1 MTISQ
6 IEIKNIKGISHEC
19 FNVQLKAYKP
29 NLLVAPNG
37 FGKSSIAIAFSSM
50 NTKRI
55 ALAEKDHHKGND
67 KLAPELSITVDG
79 HKLAADKTKNDIR
92 QQFDVLVINS
102 GLTSKPKKHFKG
114 AVSSTI
120 EVKPITICK
129 IPAKA
134 DFSYKPAAPKA
145 SFGQNGKILPNISDL
160 LKDPR
165 LLDAIQGV
173 DLSKFTQVRI
183 QTSVQAIVD
192 KVNQQHGSAAAL
204 SKWIL
209 DNCIHELRAV
219 PILNN
224 TSERL
229 VQLVAANSEV
239 DGFFTAYQIASLHAA
254 DPKAFSAAADWL
266 NYVTVKAHYQD
277 LLANFKSSTWQWA
290 KVEEDI
296 NKKEL
301 VINFPKA
308 HQLSN
313 GQRDIITLVVQLHKT
328 LYEGS
333 KKPLILVIDE
343 VFDYLD
349 DANLVAFQYYV
360 TSIIEEYKARNQ
372 VIYPIILTH
381 LDPGVFFDFCFN
393 KHKIQINYLLSKP
406 VGKSKDILRL
416 VELRDSEQY
425 EEMVRPIKHFLD
437 KHWFHFH
444 PDIHQIADEWPNF
457 LPNEWKNSDSFKDYV
472 SNELNRYLTNKN
484 YDSVA
489 VCFAIRIVIERQVYN
504 LLPDGDWQEKFIAE
518 HGTSNKLEVASGVGV
533 DIPESYFLLGLI
545 YNTNLHWNQG
555 RDYVSPLASRLSH
568 PTIRELI
575 ANVAS
580 EAKDQGNPS

>member
-6 IEIKNIKGISHEC
+6 IEIRNIKGISHEN

-37 FGKSSIAIAFSSM
+37 FGKSSIATAFSSM

-55 ALAEKDHHKGND
+55 DLAEKDHHKEND
-67 KLAPELSITVDG
+67 KLAPELSITVNG
-79 HKLAADKTKNDIR
+79 QKLIADKTKNEIR

-102 GLTSKPKKHFKG
+102 GLIPKAKKHFKG

-120 EVKPITICK
+120 EIKPITICK

-134 DFSYKPAAPKA
+134 DFSYKLYDAKA
-145 SFGQNGKILPNISDL
+145 HFGQNGKILTSISDL

-165 LLDAIQGV
+165 FLEAIQGI

-183 QTSVQAIVD
+183 QAAVQAIVD
-192 KVNQQHGSAAAL
+192 KVNQQSGSAAVI
-204 SKWIL
+204 SQWIL
-209 DNCIHELRAV
+209 DNCIQELRAV
-219 PILNN
+219 TILNSI
-224 TSERL
+224 SERL
-229 VQLVAANSEV
+229 VQYGAADSEIE
-239 DGFFTAYQIASLHAA
+239 GFFAAYQIASIYAA
-254 DPKAFSAAADWL
+254 DPKTFSAAKDWL
-266 NYVTVKAHYQD
+266 YYVTVKAHYQD

-290 KVEEDI
+290 KVEETKK
-296 NKKEL
+296 KKEL

-406 VGKSKDILRL
+406 VGKSNDILRL
-416 VELRDSEQY
+416 VKFRDSDQY
-425 EEMVRPIKHFLD
+425 EDMVRPIREFLD

-444 PDIHQIADEWPNF
+444 PDTHEIADEWPDF
-457 LPNEWKNSDSFKDYV
+457 LPNEWRSSDSFKGYV
-472 SNELNRYLTNKN
+472 INELNRYLTKRN
-484 YDSVA
+484 YDAVA
-489 VCFAIRIVIERQVYN
+489 VCFAVRIVIEHQVYN
-504 LLPDGDWQEKFIAE
+504 LLPDSDWQEKFISE
-518 HGTSNKLEVASGVGV
+518 HGTSNKLEVASSVGV

-555 RDYVSPLASRLSH
+555 RDYVSPLASKLSH
-568 PTIRELI
+568 PTIRQLI
-575 ANVAS
+575 ENVAS
-580 EAKDQGNPS
+580 EYEN

>member
-1 MTISQ
+1 MSISQ
-6 IEIKNIKGISHEC
+6 IEIRHIKGILHEC
-19 FNVQLKAYKP
+19 FKVQLKAYKP

-37 FGKSSIAIAFSSM
+37 FGKSSVATAFSSM

-55 ALAEKDHHKGND
+55 DLAEKDHHEEND
-67 KLAPELSITVDG
+67 KLTPELSITVDG
-79 HKLAADKTKNDIR
+79 QKLTANSTQNEIR
-92 QQFDVLVINS
+92 RQFDVLVVNS
-102 GLTSKPKKHFKG
+102 GLTPKAKKHFKG

-120 EVKPITICK
+120 EIKPITICK

-134 DFSYKPAAPKA
+134 EFSYKPAEAKA

-160 LKDPR
+160 LKDPK
-165 LLDAIQGV
+165 LLDAIQGA
-173 DLSKFTQVRI
+173 DLSKFTQSRI
-183 QTSVQAIVD
+183 QTAVQAIVD
-192 KVNQQHGSAAAL
+192 KVNQQNGSAAVL
-204 SKWIL
+204 SEWIL

-219 PILNN
+219 SFLNSI
-224 TSERL
+224 SERL
-229 VQLVAANSEV
+229 VQYGAADSAIE
-239 DGFFTAYQIASLHAA
+239 GFFAAYQIVSLHAA
-254 DPKAFSAAADWL
+254 DSKAFFAATDWL
-266 NYVTVKAHYQD
+266 HYVRVKAHYQD

-290 KVEEDI
+290 KVEET
-296 NKKEL
+296 NKKKEL

-313 GQRDIITLVVQLHKT
+313 GQRDIITLVVQLHKI

-393 KHKIQINYLLSKP
+393 KHKININYFQAKP
-406 VGKSKDILRL
+406 TGKAQNTLRL
-416 VELRDSEQY
+416 IETRDNQEQ
-425 EEMVRPIKHFLD
+425 IKDRLE
-437 KHWFHFH
+437 KYWFHFH
-444 PDIHQIADEWPNF
+444 TGPCEISENEWPNN
-457 LPNEWKNSDSFKDYV
+457 LPQDWRSSGEFHNYTQS
-472 SNELNRYLTNKN
+472 ELTRYLESKN
-484 YDSVA
+484 YDPLA
-489 VCFAIRIVIERQVYN
+489 VCFATRIAVEELGYG
-504 LLPDGDWQEKFIAE
+504 LLAQDKQKDDFLETKK
-518 HGTSNKLEVASGVGV
+518 TKNKMDFVANTGV

-555 RDYVSPLASRLSH
+555 RDYVSPLSAKLNH
-568 PTIRELI
+568 PTIRQLI
-575 ANVAS
+575 S
-580 EAKDQGNPS
+580 GLLT

>member
-6 IEIKNIKGISHEC
+6 IEIRNIKGISHEN

-37 FGKSSIAIAFSSM
+37 FGKSSIATAFSSM

-55 ALAEKDHHKGND
+55 DLAEKDHHKEND

-79 HKLAADKTKNDIR
+79 QKLITDKTKNEIR
-92 QQFDVLVINS
+92 QQFDVLVVNS
-102 GLTSKPKKHFKG
+102 GLTPKAKKHFKG

-134 DFSYKPAAPKA
+134 DFSYKPSDAKA
-145 SFGQNGKILPNISDL
+145 NFGQNGKILPNISDL

-165 LLDAIQGV
+165 LLDSIQGV
-173 DLSKFTQVRI
+173 DLSKFNQVRI
-183 QTSVQAIVD
+183 QTAVQSIVD
-192 KVNQQHGSAAAL
+192 KVNQQDGNAAVI
-204 SKWIL
+204 SQWIL
-209 DNCIHELRAV
+209 DNCILELRAV
-219 PILNN
+219 TILNSI
-224 TSERL
+224 SERL
-229 VQLVAANSEV
+229 VQYGAADSEIE
-239 DGFFTAYQIASLHAA
+239 GFFAAYQIASIHTA
-254 DPKAFSAAADWL
+254 DPKAFSAATDWL
-266 NYVTVKAHYQD
+266 YYVTVKAHYRD
-277 LLANFKSSTWQWA
+277 LLTNFKSSSWQWA
-290 KVEEDI
+290 KVEEAKK
-296 NKKEL
+296 KKEL

-360 TSIIEEYKARNQ
+360 TSIIEAYKERKQ

-406 VGKSKDILRL
+406 VGKSKDILRF
-416 VELRDSEQY
+416 VEFRDSTQY
-425 EEMVRPIKHFLD
+425 EDMVRPIKDFLD

-444 PDIHQIADEWPNF
+444 PDAHEIANAWPNF
-457 LPNEWKNSDSFKDYV
+457 LRNEWKSSDSFKDYV
-472 SNELNRYLTNKN
+472 DNELERYLTDKN
-484 YDSVA
+484 YDAVA
-489 VCFAIRIVIERQVYN
+489 VCFAVRIVIEHQVYS
-504 LLPDGDWQEKFIAE
+504 LLPDRDWQEKFISE
-518 HGTSNKLEVASGVGV
+518 HGTSNKLEVASSVGV
-533 DIPESYFLLGLI
+533 DIPESYYLLGLI

-555 RDYVSPLASRLSH
+555 RDYVSPLVSKLSH
-568 PTIRELI
+568 PTIRQLI

-580 EAKDQGNPS
+580 AAKNQGTP

>member
-6 IEIKNIKGISHEC
+6 IEIRNIKGISNEC
-19 FNVQLKAYKP
+19 FKMQLKAFKP

-37 FGKSSIAIAFSSM
+37 FGKSSIATAFSSM

-55 ALAEKDHHKGND
+55 DLAEKDHHKEND

-79 HKLAADKTKNDIR
+79 QKLAADKTKNEIR
-92 QQFDVLVINS
+92 KQFDVLVVNS
-102 GLTSKPKKHFKG
+102 GLTPKAKKHFKG

-134 DFSYKPAAPKA
+134 DFSYKPANAKA
-145 SFGQNGKILPNISDL
+145 HFGQNGKILPNISDL
-160 LKDPR
+160 LKDSR

-173 DLSKFTQVRI
+173 DLSKFAQVRI
-183 QTSVQAIVD
+183 QTAVQAIVD
-192 KVNQQHGSAAAL
+192 KVNQQNGSAAVI
-204 SKWIL
+204 SQWIL
-209 DNCIHELRAV
+209 DNCIQELRAV
-219 PILNN
+219 TILNSI
-224 TSERL
+224 SERL
-229 VQLVAANSEV
+229 VQYGSVDSEVEGFFAAN
-239 DGFFTAYQIASLHAA
+239 QIANIHAA
-254 DPKAFSAAADWL
+254 DPKAFSAATNWL
-266 NYVTVKAHYQD
+266 HYVTVKAHNQD
-277 LLANFKSSTWQWA
+277 LLTNFKSSNWQWA
-290 KVEEDI
+290 KVEEL
-296 NKKEL
+296 KKSKEL

-372 VIYPIILTH
+372 VIYPLILTH

-406 VGKSKDILRL
+406 VGKSKNILRL
-416 VELRDSEQY
+416 VEFRDSVQY
-425 EEMVRPIKHFLD
+425 ADMVQPIRDLLD

-444 PDIHQIADEWPNF
+444 PDAHEITDNWPDF
-457 LPNEWKNSDSFKDYV
+457 LPNEWKNSNVFKDYF
-472 SNELNRYLTNKN
+472 SNELNRYLANKN
-484 YDSVA
+484 YDAVA
-489 VCFAIRIVIERQVYN
+489 VCFAVRIVIEHQIYC
-504 LLPDGDWQEKFIAE
+504 LLPDADWQEKFISE
-518 HGTSNKLEVASGVGV
+518 HGTSNKLDVASSAGI
-533 DIPESYFLLGLI
+533 DIPESYFLLGII

-555 RDYVSPLASRLSH
+555 RDYVSPLVSKLSH
-568 PTIRELI
+568 PTIKQLI
-575 ANVAS
+575 ANIAS
-580 EAKDQGNPS
+580 AANS

>member
-6 IEIKNIKGISHEC
+6 IEIRNIKGIAHEC
-19 FNVQLKAYKP
+19 FKVQLKACKP

-37 FGKSSIAIAFSSM
+37 FGKSSVATAFSSM

-55 ALAEKDHHKGND
+55 DLAEKDYHKEND
-67 KLAPELSITVDG
+67 KLAPELSVTVNG
-79 HKLAADKTKNDIR
+79 QKLTADKTKNEIR
-92 QQFDVLVINS
+92 QQFDVLVVNS
-102 GLTSKPKKHFKG
+102 GLTPKAKKHFKG

-134 DFSYKPAAPKA
+134 EFSYKPTDAKT
-145 SFGQNGKILPNISDL
+145 SFGQNGKILPNVSDL
-160 LKDPR
+160 LKDSR
-165 LLDAIQGV
+165 LLGTIQGV

-183 QTSVQAIVD
+183 QTAVQAIID
-192 KVNQQHGSAAAL
+192 KVNHQNGSAAFI
-204 SKWIL
+204 SQWVL
-209 DNCIHELRAV
+209 DNCIQELRAV
-219 PILNN
+219 TTLNSI
-224 TSERL
+224 SERL
-229 VQLVAANSEV
+229 VQYGAVDSEIK
-239 DGFFTAYQIASLHAA
+239 GFFAAYQIASIHAA
-254 DPKAFSAAADWL
+254 DPKAFSAATDWL
-266 NYVTVKAHYQD
+266 YYVTVKAHYQD

-290 KVEEDI
+290 KVEETKK
-296 NKKEL
+296 KKEL

-416 VELRDSEQY
+416 VEFRDSEQS
-425 EEMVRPIKHFLD
+425 EDMVRPIRDVLD

-444 PDIHQIADEWPNF
+444 PDTHEIADGWPSF
-457 LPNEWKNSDSFKDYV
+457 LPNQWKNSDLFKDYFTD
-472 SNELNRYLTNKN
+472 ELERYLTNRN
-484 YDSVA
+484 YDVVA
-489 VCFAIRIVIERQVYN
+489 VCFAVRIVIEHQVYC
-504 LLPDGDWQEKFIAE
+504 LLPDADWQEKFISE
-518 HGTSNKLEVASGVGV
+518 HGTSNKLDVASSAGI
-533 DIPESYFLLGLI
+533 DIPESYFLLGII

-555 RDYVSPLASRLSH
+555 RDYVSPLVSKLNH
-568 PTIRELI
+568 PTIRQLI
-575 ANVAS
+575 AHVAS
-580 EAKDQGNPS
+580 AAKN

>member
-1 MTISQ
+1 MSISQ
-6 IEIKNIKGISHEC
+6 IEIRNIKGISHEC
-19 FNVQLKAYKP
+19 FNVQLKACKP

-37 FGKSSIAIAFSSM
+37 FGKSSVATAFSSM

-55 ALAEKDHHKGND
+55 DLAEKDHHKEND
-67 KLAPELSITVDG
+67 KLAPELSITVNG
-79 HKLAADKTKNDIR
+79 QKLIADKTKNEIR

-102 GLTSKPKKHFKG
+102 GLTPKAKKHFKG

-134 DFSYKPAAPKA
+134 DFSYKPTDAKT
-145 SFGQNGKILPNISDL
+145 SFGQNGKILPNISEL
-160 LKDPR
+160 LKDSR

-183 QTSVQAIVD
+183 QASVQAIVD
-192 KVNQQHGSAAAL
+192 KVNQQNGSAAVI
-204 SKWIL
+204 SQWIL
-209 DNCIHELRAV
+209 DNCIQEIRAV
-219 PILNN
+219 TILNSI
-224 TSERL
+224 SERL
-229 VQLVAANSEV
+229 VQHGAVDSEIE
-239 DGFFTAYQIASLHAA
+239 GFFAAYQIACIHKA
-254 DPKAFSAAADWL
+254 DPKAFSAATDWL
-266 NYVTVKAHYQD
+266 YHVTVKAHYQN

-290 KVEEDI
+290 KVEETKK
-296 NKKEL
+296 KKEL

-313 GQRDIITLVVQLHKT
+313 GQRDIIMLVVQLHKT

-393 KHKIQINYLLSKP
+393 KHKIQITYLLSKP

-416 VELRDSEQY
+416 VEFRDSDQY
-425 EEMVRPIKHFLD
+425 SDAVRPIRDVLD

-444 PDIHQIADEWPNF
+444 PGAHEIAGEWPNF
-457 LPNEWKNSDSFKDYV
+457 LRNEWKSSNSFKGYV
-472 SNELNRYLTNKN
+472 NNELERYLSDKN
-484 YDSVA
+484 YDAVA
-489 VCFAIRIVIERQVYN
+489 VCFAVRITIEHQVYS
-504 LLPDGDWQEKFIAE
+504 LLTDADGQEKFIAE
-518 HGTSNKLEVASGVGV
+518 HGTSNKLEVASNVGV

-555 RDYVSPLASRLSH
+555 RDYVSPLVSKLSH
-568 PTIRELI
+568 PTIRQLI
-575 ANVAS
+575 ANVAL
-580 EAKDQGNPS
+580 EAENQGNPS

>member
-1 MTISQ
+1 MSISK
-6 IEIKNIKGISHEC
+6 IEIRNIKGISHEC

-37 FGKSSIAIAFSSM
+37 FGKSSVATAFSSM
-50 NTKRI
+50 NTQRMD
-55 ALAEKDHHKGND
+55 LADKDHHKED
-67 KLAPELSITVDG
+67 LKLEPELSITVDAN
-79 HKLAADKTKNDIR
+79 KLTADKTKNEIR
-92 QQFDVLVINS
+92 KQFDVLVVNS
-102 GLTSKPKKHFKG
+102 GLTPKAKKHFKG

-120 EVKPITICK
+120 EVKPITICR

-134 DFSYKPAAPKA
+134 EFSYKPTDAKT

-160 LKDPR
+160 LKDSR

-183 QTSVQAIVD
+183 QTAVQAIVD
-192 KVNQQHGSAAAL
+192 KVNQQNGSAVVI
-204 SKWIL
+204 SQWIL
-209 DNCIHELRAV
+209 DNCIQELRAV
-219 PILNN
+219 PILNSI
-224 TSERL
+224 SERL
-229 VQLVAANSEV
+229 VQYGAADSEIE
-239 DGFFTAYQIASLHAA
+239 GFFAAYQIASIHAA
-254 DPKAFSAAADWL
+254 DPKTFSAAIDWL
-266 NYVTVKAHYQD
+266 YYVTVKAHYQD

-290 KVEEDI
+290 KVEETKK
-296 NKKEL
+296 KKEL

-360 TSIIEEYKARNQ
+360 TSIIEAYKERKQ

-393 KHKIQINYLLSKP
+393 NHKIQINYLLSKP

-416 VELRDSEQY
+416 VEFRDSTQY
-425 EEMVRPIKHFLD
+425 EDMVRPIKDFLD

-444 PDIHQIADEWPNF
+444 PDAHEIADEWPNF
-457 LPNEWKNSDSFKDYV
+457 LPNEWKSSDSFKDYV
-472 SNELNRYLTNKN
+472 NNELERYLTDKN
-484 YDSVA
+484 YDAVA
-489 VCFAIRIVIERQVYN
+489 VCFAVRIAIEQLIYI
-504 LLPDGDWQEKFIAE
+504 LLTDTVWQEKFIAE
-518 HGTSNKLEVASGVGV
+518 HGTSNKLEVASSVGV
-533 DIPESYFLLGLI
+533 DIPESYYLLGLI
-545 YNTNLHWNQG
+545 YNTNLHWTQG
-555 RDYVSPLASRLSH
+555 RDYVSPLVSKLSH
-568 PTIRELI
+568 PTIRQLI
-575 ANVAS
+575 ANIAS
-580 EAKDQGNPS
+580 AAENQGNPS

>member
-6 IEIKNIKGISHEC
+6 IEIRNIKGISHEC
-19 FNVQLKAYKP
+19 FKVQLKAYKP

-37 FGKSSIAIAFSSM
+37 FGKSSVATAFSSM

-55 ALAEKDHHKGND
+55 DLAENDYHKED
-67 KLAPELSITVDG
+67 EKLMPELSITADG
-79 HKLAADKTKNDIR
+79 QKLTADKTKNEIR

-102 GLTSKPKKHFKG
+102 GLTPKAKKHFKG

-134 DFSYKPAAPKA
+134 EFSYTPSESKA
-145 SFGQNGKILPNISDL
+145 NFGQNGKILPNISDL
-160 LKDPR
+160 LKDSR

-183 QTSVQAIVD
+183 QGALTTIVE
-192 KVNQQHGSAAAL
+192 KVNQQNGTAAAI
-204 SKWIL
+204 SRWTFE
-209 DNCIHELRAV
+209 NCVNELRSVA
-219 PILNN
+219 LL
-224 TSERL
+224 SEMGNRL
-229 VQLVAANSEV
+229 VQFGIVDSEV
-239 DGFFTAYQIASLHAA
+239 EGFFAAYQISSIHSA
-254 DPKAFSAAADWL
+254 DPKGFTAAIEWL
-266 NYVTVKAHYQD
+266 KYTTVKAHYFE
-277 LLANFKSSTWQWA
+277 LLSNFKSSNWQWA
-290 KVEEDI
+290 KVEEF
-296 NKKEL
+296 KKKKTL
-301 VINFPKA
+301 SITFPKA

-360 TSIIEEYKARNQ
+360 TSLIEAYKEREQ
-372 VIYPIILTH
+372 LIYPLILTH

-393 KHKIQINYLLSKP
+393 KHKIQINYLQAKP
-406 VGKSKDILRL
+406 TGKAQNTLRL
-416 VELRDSEQY
+416 IEARENQEQ
-425 EEMVRPIKHFLD
+425 IKDRLE
-437 KHWFHFH
+437 KYWFHFH
-444 PDIHQIADEWPNF
+444 IDPCEIPENEWPNN
-457 LPNEWKNSDSFKDYV
+457 LPLDWRRSGEFHNYTQS
-472 SNELNRYLTNKN
+472 ELTRYLENKN
-484 YDSVA
+484 YDPLA
-489 VCFAIRIVIERQVYN
+489 VCFATRIAIEKLGYG
-504 LLPDGDWQEKFIAE
+504 LLAQDNQKDDFLETKK
-518 HGTSNKLEVASGVGV
+518 TKNKLDFVANTGV

-555 RDYVSPLASRLSH
+555 RDYVSPLSAKLNH
-568 PTIRELI
+568 PTIRQLI
-575 ANVAS
+575 SGLTDVVF
-580 EAKDQGNPS
+580 EKGV

>member
-6 IEIKNIKGISHEC
+6 IEIRNIKGISHEN

-37 FGKSSIAIAFSSM
+37 FGKSSIATAFSSM

-55 ALAEKDHHKGND
+55 DLAEKDHHKEND
-67 KLAPELSITVDG
+67 KLAPELSITVSG
-79 HKLAADKTKNDIR
+79 QKLIADKTKNEIR
-92 QQFDVLVINS
+92 QQFDVLVVNS
-102 GLTSKPKKHFKG
+102 GLTPKAKKHFKG

-134 DFSYKPAAPKA
+134 DFSYKPADAKA
-145 SFGQNGKILPNISDL
+145 HFGQNGKILPNISDL

-183 QTSVQAIVD
+183 QTAVQAIVD
-192 KVNQQHGSAAAL
+192 KVNQQNGSAAVI
-204 SKWIL
+204 SQWIL
-209 DNCIHELRAV
+209 DSCIQELRAV
-219 PILNN
+219 PILNSI
-224 TSERL
+224 SERL
-229 VQLVAANSEV
+229 VQYGAADSDIE
-239 DGFFTAYQIASLHAA
+239 GFFAAYQIASIHAA
-254 DPKAFSAAADWL
+254 DPKAFSAATDWL
-266 NYVTVKAHYQD
+266 HYVTIKARYQD
-277 LLANFKSSTWQWA
+277 LLADFKSSTWQWA
-290 KVEEDI
+290 KVEE
-296 NKKEL
+296 KKRKEL

-416 VELRDSEQY
+416 VEFRDSDQY
-425 EEMVRPIKHFLD
+425 EDVVRPIKDFLD
-437 KHWFHFH
+437 KYWFHFH
-444 PDIHQIADEWPNF
+444 PDDHEIADEWPDF
-457 LPNEWKNSDSFKDYV
+457 LPNEWKNSDSFKGYV
-472 SNELNRYLTNKN
+472 NNELNRYLTNKN
-484 YDSVA
+484 YDAVA
-489 VCFAIRIVIERQVYN
+489 VCFAVRIVIEHQVYS
-504 LLPDGDWQEKFIAE
+504 LLPDSDWQENFIAE
-518 HGTSNKLEVASGVGV
+518 HGTSNKLEVASSVGV

-555 RDYVSPLASRLSH
+555 RDYVSPLVSKLSH
-568 PTIRELI
+568 PTIRQLV
-575 ANVAS
+575 ANVSAAA
-580 EAKDQGNPS
+580 EKQGKLS

>member
-6 IEIKNIKGISHEC
+6 IEIRNIKGISNEC
-19 FNVQLKAYKP
+19 FKMQLKAFKP

-37 FGKSSIAIAFSSM
+37 FGKSSIATAFSSM

-55 ALAEKDHHKGND
+55 DLAEKDRHKEND

-79 HKLAADKTKNDIR
+79 QKLAADKAKNEIR
-92 QQFDVLVINS
+92 KQFDVLVVNS
-102 GLTSKPKKHFKG
+102 GLTPKAKKHFKG

-134 DFSYKPAAPKA
+134 DFSYKPANAKA
-145 SFGQNGKILPNISDL
+145 HFGQNGKILPNISDL
-160 LKDPR
+160 LKGSR

-173 DLSKFTQVRI
+173 DLSKFAQVRI
-183 QTSVQAIVD
+183 QTAVQAIVD
-192 KVNQQHGSAAAL
+192 KVNQQNGSADVL
-204 SKWIL
+204 SQWVL
-209 DNCIHELRAV
+209 DNCIQELRGL
-219 PILNN
+219 PILNSI
-224 TSERL
+224 SERL
-229 VQLVAANSEV
+229 IQIGFADSEV
-239 DGFFTAYQIASLHAA
+239 KGFFAAYQIANIHAA
-254 DPKAFSAAADWL
+254 DPKAFSAATNWL
-266 NYVTVKAHYQD
+266 HYVTVKAHNQD
-277 LLANFKSSTWQWA
+277 LLTNFKSSNWQWA
-290 KVEEDI
+290 KVEEL
-296 NKKEL
+296 KKSKEL

-328 LYEGS
+328 LYQGS

-372 VIYPIILTH
+372 VIYPLILTH

-406 VGKSKDILRL
+406 VGKSKHILRL
-416 VELRDSEQY
+416 VEFRDSVQY
-425 EEMVRPIKHFLD
+425 ADMVQPIRGLLD

-444 PDIHQIADEWPNF
+444 PDAHEITGDWPNF
-457 LPNEWKNSDSFKDYV
+457 LPNEWKNSNAFKDYF
-472 SNELNRYLTNKN
+472 SNELNRYLANKN
-484 YDSVA
+484 YDAVA
-489 VCFAIRIVIERQVYN
+489 VCFAVRIVIEHQIYC
-504 LLPDGDWQEKFIAE
+504 LLPDADWQEKFISE
-518 HGTSNKLEVASGVGV
+518 HGTSNKLDVASSAGI
-533 DIPESYFLLGLI
+533 DIPESYFLLGII

-555 RDYVSPLASRLSH
+555 RDYVSPLVSKLNH
-568 PTIRELI
+568 PTIRQLI
-575 ANVAS
+575 AHVAS
-580 EAKDQGNPS
+580 AAKN